1 MPGLLRPLQPSVP
14 FVVNTEDLPGKKR
27 FMPSNHVHKIFR
39 LIISLR
45 PIPSSA
51 ETIRSRP
58 LRPRVLRRAADTR
71 WRMPRERNVSGRAAW
86 SGATSPARRANG
98 TPPPPGTPTG
108 TPRVRGPPRTS
119 APTTRPCRPR
129 LTPPCASARLWR
141 FVVEKPKAAALTQGP
156 PWGRGLHA
164 QSESAQTI
172 PHATRIIGRSPARRA
187 CRTCRA
193 PGRPPRGR
201 RAAHPPQ
208 TPRGSARGA

>member
-1 MPGLLRPLQPSVP
+1 MPGLHMPSLLRPLQPSVP

-86 SGATSPARRANG
+86 SGATSPARRAHG
-98 TPPPPGTPTG
+98 TPPGDADGNATG
-108 TPRVRGPPRTS
+108 TRAAEDVGPYHAPPPRHLVGRDVPG
-119 APTTRPCRPR
+119 APR
-129 LTPPCASARLWR
+129 AS
-141 FVVEKPKAAALTQGP
+141 
-156 PWGRGLHA
+156 
-164 QSESAQTI
+164 
-172 PHATRIIGRSPARRA
+172 RSPARR
-187 CRTCRA
+187 RRA
-193 PGRPPRGR
+193 PSRSGTGRMREE
-201 RAAHPPQ
+201 
-208 TPRGSARGA
+208 